1 MRQIGLNKLM
11 HFQVICS
18 LTHTPLEEDVA
29 LHLKKKKYEF
39 PPPRM
44 LQSAMWFPLKTL
56 LSMHV
61 YSLFPNDLS

>member
-29 LHLKKKKYEF
+29 LHLKKKNMNF
-39 PPPRM
+39 HH
-44 LQSAMWFPLKTL
+44 QGS
-56 LSMHV
+56 V
-61 YSLFPNDLS
+61 